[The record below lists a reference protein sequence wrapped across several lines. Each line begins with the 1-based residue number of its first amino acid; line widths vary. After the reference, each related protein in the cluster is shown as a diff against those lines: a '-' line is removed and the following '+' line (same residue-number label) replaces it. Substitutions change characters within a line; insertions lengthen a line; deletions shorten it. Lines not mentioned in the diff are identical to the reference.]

1 MIEFFDR
8 WRGPR
13 RNRLAQ
19 KSGAQPNAYQ
29 SYVQLFAGRDAQWS
43 SKNYAAQA
51 AQGYM
56 RNPIAFRA
64 ISLIAQAA
72 ARVPFDVVDER
83 QTVSDHPA
91 VQLLMRPNPTL
102 SGPELIEQLFTLLLI
117 GGNAYLEIIEI
128 DEGRFQAYAL
138 RPDRVQPVLDRDGWI
153 SGYDYRVGQTKRR
166 IKPNASHFMPMVHFR
181 GVNPLNDQLGLAPI
195 EAAMNAI
202 DTHNK
207 ASDWHKALLDNAAR
221 PSGALVY
228 SSGAGNLTAEQF
240 DRLKEE
246 LNASFQGAANAGR
259 PMVLEGGLDWKSLSM
274 SPRDMDFIETKNVA
288 AREIALALGVPPML
302 LCLPGDNTYSNYKE
316 ANKAFWR
323 QTMIPYL
330 IKFYAILTKTLGP
343 LFDGEWQLKPNFEA
357 IEAIA
362 DERLANWS
370 AIDALGALTQDE
382 KRTLFGLS
390 NNTSSNNRDEKD
402 RERED

>member
-8 WRGPR
+8 WFAPGRKS
-13 RNRLAQ
+13 LAQ
-19 KSGAQPNAYQ
+19 KSATSSNAYQ

-43 SKNYAAQA
+43 SKGYAAQA

-72 ARVPFDVVDER
+72 ARVPFDVVETH
-83 QTVSDHPA
+83 QTNAEHPA
-91 VQLLMRPNPTL
+91 KTLLTKPNADL
-102 SGPELIEQLFTLLLI
+102 SGPELIEQLFTHLMI
-117 GGNAYLEIIEI
+117 GGNAYLELIEI
-128 DEGRFQAYAL
+128 DEGRYQAYAL

-153 SGYDYRVGQTKRR
+153 AGYDYRVGSVKRR
-166 IKPNASHFMPMVHFR
+166 IKPNANHFMPLVHFR

-207 ASDWHKALLDNAAR
+207 ARDWHKALLDNAAR

-228 SSGAGNLTAEQF
+228 NAGAGNLTNPQF
-240 DRLKEE
+240 ERLKEE

-274 SPRDMDFIETKNVA
+274 TPRDMDFIETKNVA

-343 LFDGEWQLKPNFEA
+343 LFDGDWQFKPNFEA

-370 AIDALGALTQDE
+370 AIDALGALTEDE
-382 KRTLFGLS
+382 KRTLFGLP
-390 NNTSSNNRDEKD
+390 NNTSNNNRDLKD

>member
-1 MIEFFDR
+1 MIEFLDR
-8 WRGPR
+8 WFAPR
-13 RNRLAQ
+13 TKSLTQ
-19 KSGAQPNAYQ
+19 KSAPQSKLYQ
-29 SYVQLFAGRDAQWS
+29 SYVQLFAGRDAHWS
-43 SKNYAAQA
+43 SKGYAAQA

-72 ARVPFDVVDER
+72 ARVPFEVVAKNAAISE
-83 QTVSDHPA
+83 HPA
-91 VQLLMRPNPTL
+91 VALLANPNAEM
-102 SGPELIEQLFTLLLI
+102 SGTELIELLFTHLLI
-117 GGNAYLEIIEI
+117 GGNAYLELIEI
-128 DEGRFQAYAL
+128 DEGRYQAYAL

-153 SGYDYRVGQTKRR
+153 SGYDYRVGNVKRR
-166 IKPNASHFMPMVHFR
+166 IKPSASHFMPMVHLR
-181 GVNPLNDQLGLAPI
+181 EINPLNDQLGFAPI

-228 SSGAGNLTAEQF
+228 SAGAGNLTAEQF

-274 SPRDMDFIETKNVA
+274 TPRDMDFIETKNVA

-330 IKFYAILTKTLGP
+330 IKFYAILTKSLGP
-343 LFDGEWQLKPNFEA
+343 LFDGDWQLKPNFEA

-370 AIDALGALTQDE
+370 AIDALGALTEDE

-390 NNTSSNNRDEKD
+390 NNTSSNNRDPKD